1 MRPNELR
8 ESSRPVDPIAAI
20 FSERI
25 ETLTPKLI
33 SWCIRLSVAWFGIL
47 SLGVL
52 LTWGVLLM
60 NSGALVPADAWLA
73 LKVAATLFLVAL
85 VALPTVFW
93 GFLWAAR
100 IVVFCAFALRFLVR
114 PLK

>member
-1 MRPNELR
+1 MRKTTINGLAGL
-8 ESSRPVDPIAAI
+8 IAGL
-20 FSERI
+20 FSEHV
-25 ETLTPKLI
+25 ETLMLRLRRR
-33 SWCIRLSVAWFGIL
+33 WLRLSGAWFGIL

-100 IVVFCAFALRFLVR
+100 IVFFCAFALRFLVR